1 MTIREKIEKLGNGK
15 YEIKF
20 SEPVFVGSYGM
31 GGYMKEITFNL
42 VVKDRNVYSE
52 SIYKNRSYDRS
63 NKEYIEDKFDKM
75 YLVSSLLAA
84 PAESEQIEK
93 FVFKEFNFN

>member
-1 MTIREKIEKLGNGK
+1 MTIREKMKELGNGK
-15 YEIKF
+15 YEIKI
-20 SEPVFVGSYGM
+20 SEHVYVGSYGM

-42 VVKDRNVYSE
+42 FVKDRNVYSE

-84 PAESEQIEK
+84 PAESE
-93 FVFKEFNFN
+93 

>member
-1 MTIREKIEKLGNGK
+1 MTIREKMKELGNGK
-15 YEIKF
+15 YEIKI
-20 SEPVFVGSYGM
+20 SEPVYVGSYGM

-42 VVKDRNVYSE
+42 LVKDKNVYSE

-93 FVFKEFNFN
+93 FVFKEL

>member
-1 MTIREKIEKLGNGK
+1 
-15 YEIKF
+15 
-20 SEPVFVGSYGM
+20 M
-31 GGYMKEITFNL
+31 GGYTKEITFNL
-42 VVKDRNVYSE
+42 LVKDRNVYSE

-84 PAESEQIEK
+84 PAESEEIEK
-93 FVFKEFNFN
+93 FVFKEL